1 MDSKKTRFSADEG
14 LAPPATIRI
23 TRQAVCGKYLAF
35 AHRDLF
41 GGRRLV
47 ELSVI
52 GPAEPVA
59 RRWKLRQR

>member
-35 AHRDLF
+35 AHRDPL
-41 GGRRLV
+41 GGRRLM
-47 ELSVI
+47 ELAAL
-52 GPAEPVA
+52 GAAAPVA

>member
-1 MDSKKTRFSADEG
+1 MDSKKTRFSADVSAV
-14 LAPPATIRI
+14 LASTTRI

-35 AHRDLF
+35 AHRDLC
-41 GGRRLV
+41 GVRRLV

-52 GPAEPVA
+52 GQAEPVA